1 MSIFTKIIK
10 REISSDI
17 LYENEHLIVINDIA
31 PQAPVH
37 LLIIPKKEITN
48 LQAVK
53 DSMVFVEIFKAVQ
66 KLAKDFG
73 IENGYRLVVNNG
85 KGAGQT
91 VDHLHFHLLG
101 GKTLSHSFK

>member
-1 MSIFTKIIK
+1 MSIFTKILQ
-10 REISSDI
+10 REIPSEI
-17 LYENEHLIVINDIA
+17 LFENDSVFAIKDIA
-31 PQAPVH
+31 PQAPIH
-37 LLIIPKKEITN
+37 LLIIPKKEIEN
-48 LQAVK
+48 LQSANDPK
-53 DSMVFVEIFKAVQ
+53 IFEEMLKAVQ
-66 KLAKDFG
+66 HLAKEFG